1 MSEVHLVKQKKSID
15 SWVSERE
22 IVDLCDEDEQGK
34 VLSSA
39 YPPVR
44 SVENLLEP
52 SSQPQSQSVSLE
64 ETIPVPVVDTKKKV
78 TRRNL
83 PRKASRRRQTK
94 KQTRGKQQPPRKRS
108 TSVGE
113 FIVESPLLKKKCMT
127 REERRQKWDAI
138 LLEEEQKK
146 AEKSAMRE
154 AKYLS
159 RVKMKEEA
167 SIQKQIQLIE
177 RMNGD
182 GKLVSNPSE
191 SKNESLSNS
200 L

>member
-34 VLSSA
+34 LLSSA
-39 YPPVR
+39 FPPVR
-44 SVENLLEP
+44 SVESLLEP

-64 ETIPVPVVDTKKKV
+64 ETIPVPVVDTKKKA

-94 KQTRGKQQPPRKRS
+94 KQTRGKQPPRKRS
-108 TSVGE
+108 KSVGE

-167 SIQKQIQLIE
+167 SIKKQIQLIE

-182 GKLVSNPSE
+182 SKLVSNPSE
-191 SKNESLSNS
+191 SNNESLSNS

>member
-1 MSEVHLVKQKKSID
+1 MSEVHLVKQKKSVD

-22 IVDLCDEDEQGK
+22 IIDLCEDEQGQL
-34 VLSSA
+34 LSSA
-39 YPPVR
+39 FPPVR
-44 SVENLLEP
+44 SVEDPLES
-52 SSQPQSQSVSLE
+52 SSQLQNQSVTINESL
-64 ETIPVPVVDTKKKV
+64 PVPVANTK
-78 TRRNL
+78 
-83 PRKASRRRQTK
+83 RKTTGKGRSRKPSRKRQTK
-94 KQTRGKQQPPRKRS
+94 KQTRGKQLPRKRS
-108 TSVGE
+108 KSVGE

-146 AEKSAMRE
+146 AEKSAIRE

-167 SIQKQIQLIE
+167 SIQKQIRMFE
-177 RMNGD
+177 RMNGN
-182 GKLVSNPSE
+182 GLLVSNPSE